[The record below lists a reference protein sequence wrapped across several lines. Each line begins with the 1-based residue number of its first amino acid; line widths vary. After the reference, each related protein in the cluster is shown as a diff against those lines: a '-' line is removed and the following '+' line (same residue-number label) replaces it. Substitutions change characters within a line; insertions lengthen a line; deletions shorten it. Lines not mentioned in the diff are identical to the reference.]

1 MRGRITCT
9 VSTEMGTA
17 ARGLISSR
25 RELDVYW
32 DRKISKFTDKHIS
45 VSHIVD
51 CVMLFYTKIVVLMY
65 CAFKLLVGQQENL
78 GPDLQNIVR
87 FIVQLS

>member
-1 MRGRITCT
+1 
-9 VSTEMGTA
+9 MGTA
-17 ARGLISSR
+17 ARGLISSW

-51 CVMLFYTKIVVLMY
+51 CVMLFYMKIVVLMY

-78 GPDLQNIVR
+78 GPD
-87 FIVQLS
+87 

>member
-1 MRGRITCT
+1 MRGRITRT

-17 ARGLISSR
+17 ARGLISNR
-25 RELDVYW
+25 RELDMYW
-32 DRKISKFTDKHIS
+32 ESKFTDKHIS

-78 GPDLQNIVR
+78 GPN
-87 FIVQLS
+87 